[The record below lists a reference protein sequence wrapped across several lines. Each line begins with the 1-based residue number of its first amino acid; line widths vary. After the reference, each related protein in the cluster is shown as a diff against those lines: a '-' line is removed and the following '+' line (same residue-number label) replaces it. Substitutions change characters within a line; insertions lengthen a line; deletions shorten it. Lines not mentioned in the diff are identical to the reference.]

1 MNYLVKY
8 YRNAEC
14 GTANNKYY
22 TEEIVMENSND
33 KVYGVLSYLGI
44 LWLVGLLA
52 SKSEYTKFHVNQ
64 GIVLFIIEVAAGILS
79 VIIGFIPFVG
89 WILSG
94 IIGGVVGL
102 ACFVLAILG
111 IVNAAQG
118 EMKALPV
125 IGSIKIL
132 K

>member
-1 MNYLVKY
+1 
-8 YRNAEC
+8 
-14 GTANNKYY
+14 
-22 TEEIVMENSND
+22 MENSND